1 MKNLLLFI
9 IFSNDYISASM
20 PKSNRPEVRIAD
32 QIAIR
37 SFVLG
42 QSLGKIGNFQ
52 NSIQKIE
59 NNFKNVVT
67 GRKTYYFFLFLFLG
81 GAKTEEK

>member
-1 MKNLLLFI
+1 
-9 IFSNDYISASM
+9 M

-42 QSLGKIGNFQ
+42 QSLGKIGNFKTRFKRKKITPKNRQ
-52 NSIQKIE
+52 NTCH
-59 NNFKNVVT
+59 VVRT
-67 GRKTYYFFLFLFLG
+67 FSSLFLFILF
-81 GAKTEEK
+81 TQ